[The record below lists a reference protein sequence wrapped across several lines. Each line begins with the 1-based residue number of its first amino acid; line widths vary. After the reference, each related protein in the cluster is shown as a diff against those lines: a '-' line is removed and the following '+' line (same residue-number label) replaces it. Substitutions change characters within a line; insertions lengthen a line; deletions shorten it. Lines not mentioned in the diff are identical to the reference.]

1 MRKMHPL
8 RLPYEMFTPANPLL
22 KSVSSMADNVREN
35 RQPVSPDNALWQAQ
49 ERMGK
54 AIESSLKAYGDT
66 RDRFLETAFHAV
78 YGSPLL
84 QALAGLKA
92 SEASPR
98 HRPGVDAVY
107 RAFVAHRIEELT
119 RNIAQGGPREA
130 AIRALLYIR
139 MPEGVA
145 DERGFRLL
153 EHMRE
158 DTANGLSLAAF
169 KAMVRDQFFTLML
182 DERRAIEAIPAMLDT
197 EPELA
202 SRMAAT
208 LRKLIEVL
216 GVESKV
222 GKARLA
228 EIAAMFESRK
238 APKAP
243 KNGAPKEDRMQP
255 ARPARAPAEAKPHR
269 PH

>member
-1 MRKMHPL
+1 
-8 RLPYEMFTPANPLL
+8 
-22 KSVSSMADNVREN
+22 
-35 RQPVSPDNALWQAQ
+35 
-49 ERMGK
+49 
-54 AIESSLKAYGDT
+54 
-66 RDRFLETAFHAV
+66 
-78 YGSPLL
+78 
-84 QALAGLKA
+84 
-92 SEASPR
+92 
-98 HRPGVDAVY
+98 
-107 RAFVAHRIEELT
+107 
-119 RNIAQGGPREA
+119 
-130 AIRALLYIR
+130 

-269 PH
+269 AH

>member
-1 MRKMHPL
+1 
-8 RLPYEMFTPANPLL
+8 
-22 KSVSSMADNVREN
+22 MADNVREN
-35 RQPVSPDNALWQAQ
+35 RQPVSPDNALWQGQ

-54 AIESSLKAYGDT
+54 AIESSLKAYGDM

-78 YGSPLL
+78 YGSPLV
-84 QALAGLKA
+84 QALVGLKA

-107 RAFVAHRIEELT
+107 RAFVANRIEELT

-139 MPEGVA
+139 MPEGIA

-158 DTANGLSLAAF
+158 ETGSGLSLAAF
-169 KAMVRDQFFTLML
+169 KAMARNQFFTLLL

-202 SRMAAT
+202 LRMAAT

-243 KNGAPKEDRMQP
+243 KNGSPKEDRLQR
-255 ARPARAPAEAKPHR
+255 ARPTLEPAAKPHR